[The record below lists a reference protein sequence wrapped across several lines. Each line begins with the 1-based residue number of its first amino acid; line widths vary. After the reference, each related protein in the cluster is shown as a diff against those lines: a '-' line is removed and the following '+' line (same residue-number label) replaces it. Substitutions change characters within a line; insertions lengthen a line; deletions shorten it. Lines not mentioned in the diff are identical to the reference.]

1 MYFYKYQKP
10 GNLEF
15 NMLRHGEIYF
25 ASVAELNDASE
36 CRPRFILNGSEELW
50 MRLAQFILGKVCF
63 SSDYYERTSQEE
75 IGQLLGLSVPVGRLL
90 KKQVRNRDVG
100 IENLGKLFVDALKPV
115 LEQEFSALQSQ
126 LILELSNNFIDT
138 KLLGIIAEPKYIA
151 SFSMSA
157 TNPTMWGHYAK
168 AEKGF
173 VIVYATEDGAINV
186 QSPINILYGSRPSDN
201 LDGVTQIGCYQE
213 AHLELES
220 VKYGRR
226 PPKVN
231 AFHRLI
237 PKFIYTEMEDHSD
250 VPLLLGGDAREKA
263 ESQIGLVK
271 YSDWRYEHE
280 VRAFFPNFEELGFPD
295 VRLLRIS
302 MNNIKGLIFGPSMS
316 DDDKTRAILCC
327 HLMRKSLVHPHFGK
341 GEPSPEFVFFQAKQV
356 LDHFDFE
363 IQPIG
368 ILEDHNFEH
377 RLPLKLVQQLDIVTV
392 ERLRGMSEKIK
403 SKPGSA

>member
-1 MYFYKYQKP
+1 
-10 GNLEF
+10 
-15 NMLRHGEIYF
+15 MLRHGEIYF
-25 ASVAELNDASE
+25 ASIAELNDANE

-63 SSDYYERTSQEE
+63 SSDYYERTPQEE
-75 IGQLLGLSVPVGRLL
+75 IGQLLDLSVPVGRLL
-90 KKQVRNRDVG
+90 KKQVKNRDIGV
-100 IENLGKLFVDALKPV
+100 ENLGKLFAEALKPL
-115 LEQEFSALQSQ
+115 LEQKFTELQSR

-138 KLLGIIAEPKYIA
+138 KLLKIIAEPKYIA
-151 SFSMSA
+151 SFSMNA

-173 VIVYATEDGAINV
+173 VIVYATEDGTINV

-237 PKFIYTEMEDHSD
+237 PKFIYTEREDHCD
-250 VPLLLGGDAREKA
+250 VPLLLGGDAGEKE
-263 ESQIGLVK
+263 ESLIGLVK
-271 YSDWRYEHE
+271 YSDWRYEQE
-280 VRAFFPNFEELGFPD
+280 VRAFFPNFDELGFPD
-295 VRLLRIS
+295 IRLLRVS

-327 HLMRKSLVHPHFGK
+327 HLMRKSLVHQHFGE
-341 GEPSPEFVFFQAKQV
+341 GELLPEFAFFQAKQV
-356 LDHFDFE
+356 LDRFDFE

-368 ILEDHNFEH
+368 ILEDHNFKY
-377 RLPLKLVQQLDIVTV
+377 RLPIKSVQHLDEITV
-392 ERLRGMSEKIK
+392 ERLQGMSERIK
-403 SKPGSA
+403 SKNSVR

>member
-1 MYFYKYQKP
+1 
-10 GNLEF
+10 
-15 NMLRHGEIYF
+15 MLRHGEIYF
-25 ASVAELNDASE
+25 ASIAELNDANE

-75 IGQLLGLSVPVGRLL
+75 ISQLLGLSVSVGQLL

-100 IENLGKLFVDALKPV
+100 IENLGKLFVDALKPL
-115 LEQEFSALQSQ
+115 LEQKFSALQSR

-138 KLLGIIAEPKYIA
+138 KLLGIIAEPKYIT
-151 SFSMSA
+151 SFSMNA

-173 VIVYATEDGAINV
+173 VIVYATEDGTINV

-201 LDGVTQIGCYQE
+201 FDGVTQIGCYQE

-237 PKFIYTEMEDHSD
+237 PKFIYTEMEDHYD
-250 VPLLLGGDAREKA
+250 VPLLLGGDAGEK
-263 ESQIGLVK
+263 EENQIGLVK
-271 YSDWRYEHE
+271 YSDWRYEQE
-280 VRAFFPNFEELGFPD
+280 IRAFFPNLEELGFPD
-295 VRLLRIS
+295 VRLLRLSI
-302 MNNIKGLIFGPSMS
+302 NNIKGLIFGPSMS
-316 DDDKTRAILCC
+316 NDDKTRAILCC
-327 HLMRKSLVHPHFGK
+327 HLMRKSLVHPR
-341 GEPSPEFVFFQAKQV
+341 EPLPEFVFFQAKQV
-356 LDHFDFE
+356 LDRFDFE
-363 IQPIG
+363 IQPVG
-368 ILEDHNFEH
+368 ILEDHNFGH
-377 RLPLKLVQQLDIVTV
+377 LLPLKLVQHLDKTTV
-392 ERLRGMSEKIK
+392 ERLQGMSERIK
-403 SKPGSA
+403 SKNSVR

>member
-1 MYFYKYQKP
+1 
-10 GNLEF
+10 
-15 NMLRHGEIYF
+15 MLRHGEIYF
-25 ASVAELNDASE
+25 ASVSELNDANE

-75 IGQLLGLSVPVGRLL
+75 IGQLLGLSVSVGRLL

-100 IENLGKLFVDALKPV
+100 IENLGKLLVNALKPL
-115 LEQEFSALQSQ
+115 LEQKFSTLQSR

-138 KLLGIIAEPKYIA
+138 KLLEIIEEPKYIA
-151 SFSMSA
+151 SFSMNA

-186 QSPINILYGSRPSDN
+186 QSPLNILYGSRSSDN
-201 LDGVTQIGCYQE
+201 FDGVTEIGCYQE
-213 AHLELES
+213 AHLKLES

-237 PKFIYTEMEDHSD
+237 PKFIYTEMEDHYD
-250 VPLLLGGDAREKA
+250 VPLLLGGDAGEKE

-271 YSDWRYEHE
+271 YSDWRYEQE
-280 VRAFFPNFEELGFPD
+280 IRAFFPNFKEFGFSD
-295 VRLLRIS
+295 VRLLRVS
-302 MNNIKGLIFGPSMS
+302 MNNIKGLIFGPSIS

-327 HLMRKSLVHPHFGK
+327 HLMRKSLVQLHLGK
-341 GEPSPEFVFFQAKQV
+341 GEPSPEFVFFQAKQA
-356 LDHFDFE
+356 LARFDFE
-363 IQPIG
+363 IQPVG

-377 RLPLKLVQQLDIVTV
+377 RLPIKSVQHLDEITV
-392 ERLRGMSEKIK
+392 ERLQRISERIK
-403 SKPGSA
+403 SKNSVR